1 MSNGLVLARSAAGVP
16 GTPGQYFGRPTLRL
30 EGAHCW
36 IEVLAIGGPR
46 IVGFGLAGGGNALG
60 ETPQNSWDGPH
71 GTYDLL
77 GGHRL
82 WFAPETPDCSVPDA
96 TGLTLAPV
104 PGAAGPAVRL
114 MGAFE
119 APTGMRRTMEVRL
132 DAAAAAVSVR
142 HIVSNEGSGSR
153 ELSPWPI
160 TQLPLGG
167 VARVELS
174 EPPTEHRPNP
184 NQLLVLWPY
193 ALWTDSR
200 LAFGERSL
208 TVTATPGAP
217 IKIGCASTLG
227 EDSYLRAGLLFTKR
241 FDPAV
246 GARHPD
252 LGSNIE
258 IYCDDR
264 TIELE
269 SLGPLVGLA
278 PGESVSHDE
287 RWELHRV

>member
-1 MSNGLVLARSAAGVP
+1 MSQAALQVGGVT
-16 GTPGQYFGRPTLRL
+16 GASDTPGDYFGRPTLRL

-46 IVGFGLAGGGNALG
+46 IVGFGLPGDGNVLG
-60 ETPQNSWDGPH
+60 ETPQARWDGPH
-71 GTYDLL
+71 GAYDLL

-96 TGLTLAPV
+96 TGLTLTPV

-114 MGAFE
+114 VGAFE

-132 DAAAAAVSVR
+132 DVESAAVSVR
-142 HIVSNEGSGSR
+142 HIVSNEGSGPR
-153 ELSPWPI
+153 ELAPWPI
-160 TQLPLGG
+160 TQLQLGG
-167 VARVELS
+167 VASVELS
-174 EPPTEHRPNP
+174 GPATEHHTNP

-193 ALWTDSR
+193 ASWTDSR
-200 LAFGERSL
+200 LAFGERSV

-217 IKIGCASTLG
+217 FKIGCASTLG
-227 EDSYLRAGLLFTKR
+227 EVSYLRAGLLFTKR
-241 FDPAV
+241 FDPAIDMP
-246 GARHPD
+246 HPD
-252 LGSNIE
+252 LGCNIE
-258 IYCDDR
+258 IYCDNQ

-269 SLGPLVGLA
+269 SLGPVVQLA

-287 RWELHRV
+287 RWELRRV

>member
-1 MSNGLVLARSAAGVP
+1 MSQSSVSVRSVAGVP
-16 GTPGQYFGRPTLRL
+16 GTPGEYFGRPTLRL
-30 EGAHCW
+30 DGAHCW

-46 IVGFGLAGGGNALG
+46 IVGFGLAGDGNVLG
-60 ETPQNSWDGPH
+60 ETPQASWDGPH

-104 PGAAGPAVRL
+104 PDAAGPAVRL
-114 MGAFE
+114 VGAFE
-119 APTGMRRTMEVRL
+119 APTGLRRTIEVRL
-132 DAAAAAVSVR
+132 DAESAAVSVR
-142 HIVSNEGSGSR
+142 HIVANEGSGPR

-167 VARVELS
+167 VASVELS
-174 EPPTEHRPNP
+174 EPPTAHRPNP

-193 ALWTDSR
+193 ASWTDGR
-200 LAFGERSL
+200 LALGERSL
-208 TVTATPGAP
+208 TVTATSGAP
-217 IKIGCASTLG
+217 FKIGCASTFG
-227 EDSYLRAGLLFTKR
+227 EVSYLRAGLLFTKR

-246 GARHPD
+246 GATHPD
-252 LGSNIE
+252 FGSNIE
-258 IYCDDR
+258 IYCDDC

-278 PGESVSHDE
+278 PGESVTHDE
-287 RWELHRV
+287 RWELRRV